1 MVNIKKISIVLIS
14 LLFILSSC
22 ETLQNTAKEITRE
35 YIEENKPEIK
45 VKKASIASITFKDIT
60 LDVLLNI
67 KNNFPFELP
76 LERIDVEL
84 INSDNKVFATAN
96 TVQTLK
102 IASKQSEDIN
112 MEFNAKY
119 IDVFTTAFGSIK
131 NKSFNCTAK
140 ITLTFTIQNMK
151 FQIPY
156 TKELTFIE

>member
-1 MVNIKKISIVLIS
+1 MKKISIVLIS
-14 LLFILSSC
+14 LLFLLFLLSSC

-35 YIEENKPEIK
+35 YIEKNKPEIK
-45 VKKASIASITFKDIT
+45 VKKASIANITFKDIT

-84 INSDNKVFATAN
+84 INTDNKVFATAN

-102 IASKQSEDIN
+102 IASKQSEDVN

-131 NKSFNCTAK
+131 NKNFKCSAK

>member
-1 MVNIKKISIVLIS
+1 MKKISIALIF
-14 LLFILSSC
+14 LLFLLSSC

-45 VKKASIASITFKDIT
+45 VKKASIANITFKDIT

-76 LERIDVEL
+76 LERIDIEL
-84 INSDNKVFATAN
+84 INTDNKVFTTAS
-96 TVQTLK
+96 TVQTLQ
-102 IASKQSEDIN
+102 IPSKQSKDVN

-131 NKSFNCTAK
+131 NKN
-140 ITLTFTIQNMK
+140 
-151 FQIPY
+151 
-156 TKELTFIE
+156 

>member
-1 MVNIKKISIVLIS
+1 MKNIKKLSIVLIS

-22 ETLQNTAKEITRE
+22 ETLQNTAREITRE
-35 YIEENKPEIK
+35 YIEENKPDIK
-45 VKKASIASITFKDIT
+45 VKEASISSITFKDIT

-76 LERIDVEL
+76 LDRIDVEL

-156 TKELTFIE
+156 TKKLIFIE

>member
-1 MVNIKKISIVLIS
+1 MKKISIVLIS
-14 LLFILSSC
+14 LLFLLFLLSSC

-35 YIEENKPEIK
+35 YIEKNKPEIK
-45 VKKASIASITFKDIT
+45 VKKASIANIT

-76 LERIDVEL
+76 LERIDIEL
-84 INSDNKVFATAN
+84 INTDNKVFTTAS

-102 IASKQSEDIN
+102 IHSKQSKDVN

-131 NKSFNCTAK
+131 NKNFKCSAK

>member
-1 MVNIKKISIVLIS
+1 MKKISIVLIS
-14 LLFILSSC
+14 LLFLLFLLSSC

-45 VKKASIASITFKDIT
+45 VKKASIANITFKDIT

-76 LERIDVEL
+76 LERIDIEL
-84 INSDNKVFATAN
+84 INTP
-96 TVQTLK
+96 
-102 IASKQSEDIN
+102 SKQSKDVN

-131 NKSFNCTAK
+131 NKNFKCSAK

>member
-1 MVNIKKISIVLIS
+1 MKNIKKISIVLIS
-14 LLFILSSC
+14 LLFVLSSC

-45 VKKASIASITFKDIT
+45 VKKASISSITFKDIT

-84 INSDNKVFATAN
+84 INTDNKVFATAN

-102 IASKQSEDIN
+102 IASKQSEDVN

-119 IDVFTTAFGSIK
+119 IDVFTTAF
-131 NKSFNCTAK
+131 
-140 ITLTFTIQNMK
+140 
-151 FQIPY
+151 
-156 TKELTFIE
+156 

>member
-1 MVNIKKISIVLIS
+1 MKNLKIISIILLS
-14 LLFILSSC
+14 LLLLTSC
-22 ETLQNTAKEITRE
+22 ETLQNKAKEITRE

-45 VKKASIASITFKDIT
+45 VKKASIANVTFKDIT

-76 LERIDVEL
+76 LDRIDIEL
-84 INSDNKVFATAN
+84 INTDNKVFTKAN

-102 IASKQSEDIN
+102 IPSKQSEDVN

-131 NKSFNCTAK
+131 NQNFKCTAQ